1 MHHEEAEGLLPWLV
15 NGTLADD
22 ERSRV
27 AQHIEECEA
36 CRNAVADLSSLQA
49 SVRREPATPIV
60 PEPDVTALMKQ
71 LDSRDSSRKSKP
83 MWLAA
88 AAAIVSLAAILFTL
102 QSNEPTSA
110 VFRTTTSPADRPAM
124 DYVLDI
130 RFGSGSDV
138 AARSLLESFE
148 ATVIDYNS
156 AESAYRV
163 VVNLELASMDALE
176 EYRQSIEAMESVAN
190 VNIVAIHPPGSPDP

>member
-15 NGTLADD
+15 NGTLAEN

-27 AQHIEECEA
+27 SQHVEECGA

-49 SVRREPATPIV
+49 SVRREPATPII
-60 PEPDVTALMKQ
+60 PEPDVAALMKQ
-71 LDSRDSSRKSKP
+71 LDSRASSRQP

-88 AAAIVSLAAILFTL
+88 AAAVVSLAAVLFTL
-102 QSNEPTSA
+102 QSSEPTST
-110 VFRTTTSPADRPAM
+110 VFQTTTSSAERPAM

-138 AARSLLESFE
+138 AARSLLEEFE

-163 VVNLELASMDALE
+163 VVNLDLASMETLE
-176 EYRQSIEAMESVAN
+176 EYRRSIEAMESVAS
-190 VNIVAIHPPGSPDP
+190 VNIVAIRPPGSPDP